1 MGSYGAGWPLCT
13 EPVSDPNV
21 CHAKTSA
28 QGEGRGD
35 QAAGTRPWGPG
46 SGDEAAGT
54 RPWGRGRGD
63 RAGQGGHVPRARGRP
78 RPEGPASR
86 WEGLPHGLRASA
98 GPARTLTLALR
109 PAPRSAPPLRGPC
122 PPCSVHE
129 TSAQNEASS

>member
-35 QAAGTRPWGPG
+35 
-46 SGDEAAGT
+46 EAAGT
-54 RPWGRGRGD
+54 QAGR
-63 RAGQGGHVPRARGRP
+63 GGHVPRARGRP
-78 RPEGPASR
+78 RPEGPARR

-98 GPARTLTLALR
+98 GPARTLTLALQT
-109 PAPRSAPPLRGPC
+109 
-122 PPCSVHE
+122 VHP
-129 TSAQNEASS
+129 

>member
-35 QAAGTRPWGPG
+35 RAAGTV
-46 SGDEAAGT
+46 GT
-54 RPWGRGRGD
+54 RPRGPGRGD
-63 RAGQGGHVPRARGRP
+63 RAGRGGHVPRARGRP

-98 GPARTLTLALR
+98 GPARTLTLDLQTVD
-109 PAPRSAPPLRGPC
+109 P
-122 PPCSVHE
+122 
-129 TSAQNEASS
+129 